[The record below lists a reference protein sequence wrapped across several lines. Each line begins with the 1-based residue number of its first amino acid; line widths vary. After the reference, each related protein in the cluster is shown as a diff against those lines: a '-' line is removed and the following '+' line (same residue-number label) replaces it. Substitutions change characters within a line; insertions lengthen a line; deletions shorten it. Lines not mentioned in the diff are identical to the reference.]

1 MLNQFRERS
10 STTTAMKIIHPF
22 LSLRLP
28 WKCLTGQAPVTVY
41 NISKGGWMVGPEGV
55 RLDRQTVIS
64 KERERWKEWKEAHWF
79 DRRREGANITA
90 QWLRRK
96 WLTPHYK

>member
-1 MLNQFRERS
+1 
-10 STTTAMKIIHPF
+10 
-22 LSLRLP
+22 
-28 WKCLTGQAPVTVY
+28 
-41 NISKGGWMVGPEGV
+41 MVGPEGV